1 MLYLIAFLLLEPVKR
16 VLSFVLYP
24 VAYHWRDNLRN
35 CHAVV
40 WPGYLYQ
47 PNRCLHVFLLWL
59 FLDDSVKFTYGTE
72 NSPEDFKYPA
82 WILAKKSDAWRS
94 WWWAA
99 VRNSCVNWNNW
110 CAWKL
115 GKLVSEPEHAGKSFY
130 ITRTFENGKRPY
142 TEFYIFGRYNQ
153 AGWLSGTSPRFEI
166 ELMKKKGA

>member
-16 VLSFVLYP
+16 VASALLYP
-24 VAYHWRDNLRN
+24 LAYHWRDNLRN

-115 GKLVSEPEHAGKSFY
+115 GRFLEGETVLDRRNFY
-130 ITRTFENGKRPY
+130 IVRTFTNGKRPY
-142 TEFYIFGRYNQ
+142 AEFYLFGRFNQ
-153 AGWLSGTSPRFEI
+153 VGWISCGRFEI
-166 ELMKKKGA
+166 DVMKKAA

>member
-1 MLYLIAFLLLEPVKR
+1 MVVLNYNGIQWLQRCYESLEQQTIFSD
-16 VLSFVLYP
+16 LEIILT
-24 VAYHWRDNLRN
+24 DNSSS
-35 CHAVV
+35 
-40 WPGYLYQ
+40 
-47 PNRCLHVFLLWL
+47 
-59 FLDDSVKFTYGTE
+59 DDSVKFTYGTE